1 LWPSLLPATE
11 WSWQDIPRSRI
22 VVLTDMGNEADD
34 SQTMVRLL
42 VHNNRFDVVG
52 LIAVS
57 SCHQYA
63 GKNDANPI
71 RNNVQPTMIL
81 DRIEAYAKVLPNLQK
96 HASGWATAEVSGG
109 GAEELGLVEHD
120 MRRALGIE

>member
-1 LWPSLLPATE
+1 
-11 WSWQDIPRSRI
+11 
-22 VVLTDMGNEADD
+22 MGNEADD

-96 HASGWATAEVSGG
+96 HASGWATAEVAGG
-109 GAEELGLVEHD
+109 DGERLADVLARMKRNLGGEQ
-120 MRRALGIE
+120 G